1 MKVVG
6 ILIVVA
12 LIAYFEISPMA
23 KKKEIKDLWVFSFL
37 LLIGTVLSIM
47 LAIGVTIPNPLDGL
61 TKVLK
66 PVTNFILGLL
76 D

>member
-6 ILIVVA
+6 IIIVAA

-23 KKKEIKDLWVFSFL
+23 NKKEIKDLWVFSFL

-47 LAIGVTIPNPLDGL
+47 LAIGVPIPNPLDGV

-76 D
+76 E